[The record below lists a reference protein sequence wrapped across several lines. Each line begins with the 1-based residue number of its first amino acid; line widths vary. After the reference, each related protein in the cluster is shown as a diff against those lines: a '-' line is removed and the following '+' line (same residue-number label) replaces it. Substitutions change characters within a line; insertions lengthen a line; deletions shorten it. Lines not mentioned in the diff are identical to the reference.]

1 MWDVTGLMS
10 EEASGDPREVMS
22 PVRVYL
28 ERNQSVSKSRVD
40 ECVVLSQL
48 GSCSGSVG
56 GGILAW
62 QRSAAEDPAVSG
74 LSGLGLPL
82 NYVPYLQ
89 SLKKRVAGNSNS
101 QHSGCA
107 EMVVFQEEARP
118 IDVAGSGKAVCG
130 SAEMEGDAG
139 GCHLSIPNLQNRGFF
154 QVTPTGLFSVQ
165 MPFIPL

>member
-74 LSGLGLPL
+74 LSGLGLPM
-82 NYVPYLQ
+82 NHFPHLQ
-89 SLKKRVAGNSNS
+89 SLQDRVVAGISNS
-101 QHSGCA
+101 QPFGCS
-107 EMVVFQEEARP
+107 EMVVFQERDRP
-118 IDVAGSGKAVCG
+118 IEVAGSGKG
-130 SAEMEGDAG
+130 SM
-139 GCHLSIPNLQNRGFF
+139 C
-154 QVTPTGLFSVQ
+154 FS
-165 MPFIPL
+165 